1 MLYSLYNYIDCYTLG
16 IHSVRVALLAEKAEI
31 SYMSGVIDPDQIV
44 SMIGSLGF
52 GAKILSLDG
61 NSEGGKVDLEVQY
74 YYYIIINVIII
85 IVIIVLSCIYF
96 LSIEWYSIS

>member
-61 NSEGGKVDLEVQY
+61 NSEGGKVDLEVL
-74 YYYIIINVIII
+74 INVIII

-96 LSIEWYSIS
+96 FLH